1 MDPYLQMR
9 FQTAFN
15 SSSVQLVSLRGNHFV
30 LVSSM
35 ALQGDGCFLCKPAE
49 EELSRIESM
58 F

>member
-15 SSSVQLVSLRGNHFV
+15 SSPVQLVSLRGNHFV

-49 EELSRIESM
+49 AELSRIESM